1 MNDVVWML
9 EFALQLQ
16 ESAEQRENTNIVDNE
31 INERREEEASDD
43 LFSTGTSVGQVS
55 DFNKSSGVVSVST
68 DSEELSSSY
77 KESDKLMSGTVF
89 SEIVDPKPR

>member
-1 MNDVVWML
+1 M
-9 EFALQLQ
+9 
-16 ESAEQRENTNIVDNE
+16 
-31 INERREEEASDD
+31 
-43 LFSTGTSVGQVS
+43 GQVS
-55 DFNKSSGVVSVST
+55 NFNKSSDVVSVST